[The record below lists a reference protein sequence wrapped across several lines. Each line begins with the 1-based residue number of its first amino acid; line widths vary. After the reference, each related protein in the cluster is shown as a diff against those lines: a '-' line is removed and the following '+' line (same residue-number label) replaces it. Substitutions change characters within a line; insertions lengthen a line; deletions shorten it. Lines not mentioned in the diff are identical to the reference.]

1 MFGSKRL
8 AAGLAA
14 LLLITSVVPATA
26 IAADGSAEGS
36 AETDAAAVV
45 HVEVTNEETILTVE
59 DAGEA
64 DDDGVESDGESE
76 TSTSG
81 TLSG

>member
-8 AAGLAA
+8 AASLAA

-81 TLSG
+81 TLSD